1 MERKSQEMRLLGS
14 SEFETMNDRNMT
26 NLTKV
31 PE

>member
-14 SEFETMNDRNMT
+14 SELETMNDRNIT